1 MRAGEAI
8 GSAPPARRAAL
19 WLAGAWTSAGT
30 VLYLLWPALAPVLL
44 PLCLVVPTAWYL
56 HKRRRVEWVGVSNTD
71 VVLLVA
77 TCYALINVHWSLAEQ
92 DGYTFVAMLLVV
104 LICLHLGL
112 GVLAHIRFQ
121 DAITA
126 MAVGFCI
133 GFILSGCLLC
143 FEILSNHWI
152 FYHLT
157 TALPQLSSHATEY
170 VSAGTV
176 PPYFL
181 NHRMAAL
188 AILFWP
194 VFLTVE
200 QLVMIRLRRLFLAGL
215 VPSLVAVAVSEHATS
230 QVAMVAGAW
239 VIIACRL
246 SSLYTGRLLMMVWTT
261 ACLAVVPLCLAAYA
275 ANLHRLPLL
284 ATSAQHRLV
293 IWKAT
298 SDLIPS
304 APLLGVGIHS
314 GRTISQAEVGR
325 PTAPGTPHTL
335 SVGWHSHNA
344 FLQVWFE
351 TGAVGAGILLCFG
364 LLTLRSIGF
373 KHEGVQPALF
383 ATFATCTMIA
393 ATGFSAFA
401 PWLVASFAV
410 CALFAALATAQA
422 TITRSVR
429 SEG

>member
-1 MRAGEAI
+1 
-8 GSAPPARRAAL
+8 
-19 WLAGAWTSAGT
+19 
-30 VLYLLWPALAPVLL
+30 
-44 PLCLVVPTAWYL
+44 VPTAWYWQQ
-56 HKRRRVEWVGVSNTD
+56 HPR
-71 VVLLVA
+71 VVLLHSNVSIVLLIA
-77 TCYALINVHWSLAEQ
+77 VCYGLINAHWSLAKE
-92 DGYTFVAMLLVV
+92 DAYTYVVMLLVV
-104 LICLHLGL
+104 LICLHIGL
-112 GVLAHIRFQ
+112 SAWVYIRYGPG
-121 DAITA
+121 ITA
-126 MAVGFCI
+126 MAVGFCV
-133 GFILSGCLLC
+133 GFILAGCLLC